1 MGEFN
6 MFGCPQMV
14 GWLDLYYRVEH
25 SWSDDWLDGL
35 ASIKDGLFDRWLAGW
50 LQLVF
55 GFGYFTF

>member
-25 SWSDDWLDGL
+25 SWSDDGL
-35 ASIKDGLFDRWLAGW
+35 ASIKAGWFDRWLAGW
-50 LQLVF
+50 LHLVF